1 MDLRLFSK
9 RLVIAG
15 TGIIWLIKYLL
26 RPFFSFPEPVSFF
39 LGIAPNLIGSFLLP
53 FGACW
58 LISRK
63 QTGLARWCRVG
74 NCQQLRLFC
83 TSAFCLLVVNEY
95 LQQIRFFGRTFDY
108 FDILFSGL
116 GLILAYG
123 ILQRKLEPEFNTAL

>member
-1 MDLRLFSK
+1 MDFRLFSK

-26 RPFFSFPEPVSFF
+26 RPNFIFPEPVSFF
-39 LGIAPNLIGSFLLP
+39 WGIAPNLLGSFLLP

-58 LISRK
+58 LFQGKHFRRVK
-63 QTGLARWCRVG
+63 WCRVE
-74 NCQQLRLFC
+74 NSTQLRQFC
-83 TSAFCLLVVNEY
+83 GSAFFLLLVNEY

-116 GLILAYG
+116 GLVLAYSVVN
-123 ILQRKLEPEFNTAL
+123 RRLEPQYKAAV